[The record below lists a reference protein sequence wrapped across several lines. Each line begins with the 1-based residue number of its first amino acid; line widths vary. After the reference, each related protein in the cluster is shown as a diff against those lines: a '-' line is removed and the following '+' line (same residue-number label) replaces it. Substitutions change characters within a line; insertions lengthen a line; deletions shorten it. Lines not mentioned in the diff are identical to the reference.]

1 MPKRTSSYRESFLK
15 DLLDPVEAVNYL
27 NAAFEDPEEGTLL
40 PALLDV
46 AEAHQLAQVANK
58 ASIAGEMTR

>member
-27 NAAFEDPEEGTLL
+27 NAAIEDSEEGTVLL
-40 PALLDV
+40 ALLDV

-58 ASIAGEMTR
+58 ASIA